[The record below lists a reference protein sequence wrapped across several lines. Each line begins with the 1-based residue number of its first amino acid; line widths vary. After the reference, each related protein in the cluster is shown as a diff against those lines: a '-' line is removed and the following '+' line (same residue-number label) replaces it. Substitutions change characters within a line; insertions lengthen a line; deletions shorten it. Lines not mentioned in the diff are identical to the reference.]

1 MSFTDIQLQTIYTFL
16 AAWGARFIIALV
28 IFIVGKWLAKLFRNV
43 IQRYL
48 TRSKMDDM
56 LVAFLGNIFYAL
68 ALTFVIIASLSL
80 LGINTTSLAA
90 VLAAAGLAIGLA
102 LQGSLSNFASG
113 VMLIIFKP
121 FKTGDF
127 IDAAGNQGVVTEVSI
142 FTTTMKSGDNKRIII
157 PNSAITSG
165 AIINYSAE
173 EKRRIDL
180 VFGCGYDDDL
190 QKVKKVLEKLVA
202 EDIRIL
208 RDPAATIAVSELG
221 ASSVDFVVRP
231 WVRTEDYWAVRFDL
245 TEAVKKAFDE
255 EGISIPYPQQD
266 VHMHEKKAA

>member
-1 MSFTDIQLQTIYTFL
+1 MFGIELQWDQLQALLLGWGLKLLI
-16 AAWGARFIIALV
+16 AAII
-28 IFIVGKWLAKLFRNV
+28 FFVGRGLAKFFRNI
-43 IQRYL
+43 IQNYL
-48 TRSKMDDM
+48 TKSNMDEM
-56 LVAFLGNIFYAL
+56 LVSFLGNIFYAL
-68 ALTFVIIASLSL
+68 ALTFVIIAALSK

-90 VLAAAGLAIGLA
+90 ILAAAGLAIGLA

-113 VMLIIFKP
+113 VMLIIFRP
-121 FKTGDF
+121 FHKGDF
-127 IDAAGNQGVVTEVSI
+127 IDAAGNQGVVSEISI
-142 FTTTMKSGDNKRIII
+142 FTTTMKSGDNKVIII

-190 QKVKKVLEKLVA
+190 QKVKSVLERLVA
-202 EDIRIL
+202 ADDRIL
-208 RDPAATIAVSELG
+208 KDPEATIAVAELG

-231 WVRTEDYWAVRFDL
+231 WVKTEDYWAVRFDL

-255 EGISIPYPQQD
+255 EGLSIPYPQQD
-266 VHMHEKKAA
+266 VHMHQKAA